1 MIYDPPKQKNWGS
14 VLQAAGIGV
23 STVSGVVSASG
34 VGLIPGAI
42 GAAAGGIMAGIG
54 AIANASNERKIA
66 EYNNR
71 YNAISASND
80 SLNQAIDSI
89 KKLTS
94 LK

>member
-54 AIANASNERKIA
+54 SIANASNELSIIIDTM
-66 EYNNR
+66 R
-71 YNAISASND
+71 YLQVMIH
-80 SLNQAIDSI
+80 
-89 KKLTS
+89 
-94 LK
+94 